1 MSSVLETL
9 SLNELNVRKEH
20 LLKQLQKVEIKINKV
35 KKDNTCTFQNNE
47 EKYYHSNDIELVQ
60 QQYNEDNVINENN
73 IETIKIIKTIETENI
88 LNQNII
94 EIHKEN
100 NSTDQINIKTVKI
113 KTVKIKINIKKK

>member
-20 LLKQLQKVEIKINKV
+20 LLKQLQKVEIQINKV
-35 KKDNTCTFQNNE
+35 KKDNTCTLQNNE
-47 EKYYHSNDIELVQ
+47 DKYYHSNDIELVK
-60 QQYNEDNVINENN
+60 QQYHEDNVINEND
-73 IETIKIIKTIETENI
+73 IEPIKIIKTIETENI

-113 KTVKIKINIKKK
+113 KINIKKK